1 MAEQLELEPLAQD
14 EGCARPDQLF
24 GWWGIEPTRFERMV
38 AIAKGADLAAL
49 RKEARKAR
57 KDAAASGLERPLYGL
72 TADGIA
78 VVEVTGPMTKYETS
92 FQALFGG
99 TSTLRTRQALRSAT
113 RNAEVVGIMVLFDS
127 PGGTA
132 AGTSDLADEI
142 RAADAR
148 KPTYTYAQDL
158 MASAALWAG
167 SAGRKLFA
175 NKGAEIG
182 SIGAYGIVYDTSGYY
197 AQEAVKVH
205 VVSSAPP
212 LKGAGVEGTEITPAQ
227 LAEWERQI
235 KDLADVFVTELAAG
249 RGLTKEKAQALHTGQ
264 VWVADKARELGLID
278 DVVSLD
284 EAMRRLRSEAMSE
297 QELTAAKAKVQELTA
312 TAANEK
318 AARET
323 AEKEAADTKVRLAK
337 FEGEQRRGRFAKE
350 AEDLGLPASIAV
362 HLDAI
367 EAGVPAESYKAL
379 VEALKAQREQIKAGK
394 TFSEIGSTAGA
405 PGAGSAWDRIQA
417 KAAERVKA
425 GTSKTLAD
433 AVAAVCTENPDLYK
447 LHVEEQRKGAR

>member
-1 MAEQLELEPLAQD
+1 MAEQLELVPVAQD
-14 EGCARPDQLF
+14 EGCAHADQLF

-49 RKEARKAR
+49 RKEVREFR

-78 VVEVTGPMTKYETS
+78 LIEVTGPMSKFETS
-92 FQALFGG
+92 FQALLGG
-99 TSTLRTRQALRSAT
+99 TSTLRTRQALRSAAK
-113 RNAEVVGIMVLFDS
+113 NPEVAGIMVLFDS
-127 PGGTA
+127 PGGTV

-175 NKGAEIG
+175 NKGAQIG
-182 SIGAYGIVYDTSGYY
+182 AVGAYGVVYDTSGLY
-197 AQEAVKVH
+197 AQESVKVH

-227 LAEWERQI
+227 LAEWDRQI
-235 KDLADVFVTELAAG
+235 KDLADVFVTQLAAG
-249 RGLTKEKAQALHTGQ
+249 RGLTKEQAQSLHTGQ
-264 VWVADKARELGLID
+264 VWVAEKAREMGLID

-284 EAMRRLRSEAMSE
+284 EAMRRLRSEAMNE
-297 QELTAAKAKVQELTA
+297 QELTAAKATA
-312 TAANEK
+312 EEATIALAKEK

-323 AEKEAADTKVRLAK
+323 AEAEAAAATARLAK
-337 FEGEQRRGRFAKE
+337 IEAEQRQGRFAKE
-350 AEDLGLPASIAV
+350 AEALGLPATFAA

-367 EAGVPAESYKAL
+367 EAGAPAEAYKAL
-379 VEALKAQREQIKAGK
+379 AEVLKAQREQIKAGK
-394 TFSEIGSTAGA
+394 TFSELGTTAGVVGGVTA
-405 PGAGSAWDRIQA
+405 YEEMAARARVLVDKGSAKTIEQGIASVMKSDPRLYA
-417 KAAERVKA
+417 RHLAEQK
-425 GTSKTLAD
+425 
-433 AVAAVCTENPDLYK
+433 EN
-447 LHVEEQRKGAR
+447 